1 MTAKKNGDL
10 FKLQGKVSP
19 LQALPFALQHILAM
33 FVTNVL
39 PLDIVAAACS
49 PSLAPGDILI
59 LTQNAMI
66 AAGLATFI
74 QATPLLSSLFSLVR
88 RRHEKESFPFV
99 SGRSGKHFIANQL
112 LDSFFLTRA
121 ALRAELQEDGVC
133 SAADAENKRRLL
145 SCLWF
150 FDNRGIVHVGQ

>member
-1 MTAKKNGDL
+1 MKNGDL

-39 PLDIVAAACS
+39 PLGIVAAACS
-49 PSLAPGDILI
+49 PGLAPGDI

-112 LDSFFLTRA
+112 LDSFFQTRA

-133 SAADAENKRRLL
+133 SAADGENKCRLL

-150 FDNRGIVHVGQ
+150 FNNRGIVHVGQ